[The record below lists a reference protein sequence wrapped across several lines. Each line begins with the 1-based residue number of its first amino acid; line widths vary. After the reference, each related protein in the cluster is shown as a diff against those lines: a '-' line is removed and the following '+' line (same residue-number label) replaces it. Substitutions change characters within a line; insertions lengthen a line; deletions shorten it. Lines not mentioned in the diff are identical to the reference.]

1 MFKNLTIKLNKYMKF
16 KINKNNALINQNIVL
31 QYQKLHIK
39 QLNLKQKAATC
50 GFLLENLK

>member
-1 MFKNLTIKLNKYMKF
+1 MKF
-16 KINKNNALINQNIVL
+16 KINKNNPLINQNIVL